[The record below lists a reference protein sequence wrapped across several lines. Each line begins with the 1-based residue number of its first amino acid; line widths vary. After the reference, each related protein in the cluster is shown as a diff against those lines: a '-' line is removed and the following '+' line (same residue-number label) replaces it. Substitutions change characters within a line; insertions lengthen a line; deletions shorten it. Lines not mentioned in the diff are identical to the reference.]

1 MRCRKT
7 WSMEEK
13 VRFVLAWER
22 GELTMAELCRQERV
36 SRRSG
41 YVWLERYAAG
51 GLVGLQPRSRAPLHH
66 PHAVSEAIAAA
77 GRAARAA
84 HPTWGPK
91 KLRVWL
97 QAKRPGE
104 PWPAASTMGALLSR
118 HGLSVPRRRRH
129 RVPPRTQ
136 PFAACV
142 GANDGWAA
150 DFKGWFR
157 TGDGSRC
164 EPFTLSDSASRYLLR
179 CQAVPAI
186 AADQVWP
193 VLEAAFRE
201 YGLPRVLRTDNGP
214 PFASCGAGGLSR
226 LAVRLIKA
234 GVVPERIAPGQPQQN
249 GRHERL
255 HQTLQR
261 DTANP
266 PARTLAEQQRRFA
279 VFRRVYNEERPHE
292 ALGQQTPASQYAPS
306 PRAYS
311 GRLREPD
318 YASEQVVRRVRANGE
333 IRWQGELIFV
343 SEALMGEPVGIAEG
357 EDGWRVHFGP
367 VELGWLE
374 QHGAWRLRRPG
385 PRRCAQPG
393 ASRRGPPQADVQA

>member
-41 YVWLERYAAG
+41 YGWLERYAAG
-51 GLVGLQPRSRAPLHH
+51 GLVGLQPCSRAPLQH
-66 PHAVSEAIAAA
+66 PHAVSEEIAAA
-77 GRAARAA
+77 VLAARAA

-136 PFAACV
+136 PLAACV

-150 DFKGWFR
+150 DFKSLPRTRSGGWFR

-201 YGLPRVLRTDNGP
+201 YGLPRVLRTDWPAVCELRRRWPVATGDPADQGRGGAGADRSGPAAAERPARAAASDPAARHGP
-214 PFASCGAGGLSR
+214 PAGAHAGRAAAPVCRLPAGVQR
-226 LAVRLIKA
+226 GAATRGVGAADAGLAVWALAA
-234 GVVPERIAPGQPQQN
+234 G
-249 GRHERL
+249 L
-255 HQTLQR
+255 
-261 DTANP
+261 
-266 PARTLAEQQRRFA
+266 
-279 VFRRVYNEERPHE
+279 
-292 ALGQQTPASQYAPS
+292 
-306 PRAYS
+306 
-311 GRLREPD
+311 
-318 YASEQVVRRVRANGE
+318 
-333 IRWQGELIFV
+333 
-343 SEALMGEPVGIAEG
+343 
-357 EDGWRVHFGP
+357 
-367 VELGWLE
+367 
-374 QHGAWRLRRPG
+374 
-385 PRRCAQPG
+385 
-393 ASRRGPPQADVQA
+393 